1 MAVPAYE
8 VHAYTQCAH
17 SRVAKIEVSAPDAAD
32 ARSKAKAELVRMGRQ
47 PEFLTL
53 VPVEV
58 GALVNPFRC

>member
-1 MAVPAYE
+1 MPAYE

-17 SRVAKIEVSAPDAAD
+17 SRVAKIEVSAPHADD

-53 VPVEV
+53 VPVEL
-58 GALVNPFRC
+58 GDPANPFRF